1 MSKAL
6 QVVRREIRELI
17 PPAVPCFDE
26 PFHHEVRAGTP
37 A

>member
-6 QVVRREIRELI
+6 QVVRREVRELI
-17 PPAVPCFDE
+17 PPVVLFFDE

-37 A
+37 E